1 MAALCRPL
9 VATSIAMP
17 ANMTAAMMPVMLS
30 ALVNALCAPLHYRLL
45 LHTRLPSA
53 EQVDD
58 IVDLAFNGR
67 KPSNVRA

>member
-1 MAALCRPL
+1 
-9 VATSIAMP
+9 
-17 ANMTAAMMPVMLS
+17 
-30 ALVNALCAPLHYRLL
+30 LCAPLHYRLL